1 MYLCDVSGQF
11 AVIEDHTLFAQAFH
25 MLVMSIGVFENGSVY
40 SKADDFLGDVKHQN
54 FDLVFIDLNMPEMSG
69 VELIL
74 RMKNEGINS
83 KIIVVS
89 MVNDPMVI
97 LKSLDAGANGYIP
110 KNTTLE
116 ELKSA
121 IETVQN
127 NGLFVPNNIQKDI
140 ESVRKVHDKNWE
152 NRNSDNKVNIL
163 TNRELEILRLI
174 AQGYSNVDIGE
185 KLYLSHLTVKTHRAN
200 ILRKLGLKNSL
211 ALVKY
216 ASELNLN

>member
-1 MYLCDVSGQF
+1 VSGQF

-25 MLVMSIGVFENGSVY
+25 MLVLSIGTFDAGSVFG
-40 SKADDFLGDVKHQN
+40 KADDFLNDGKKHDFN
-54 FDLVFIDLNMPEMSG
+54 LVFVDLNMPEMSG
-69 VELIL
+69 IELIL
-74 RMKNEGINS
+74 RMKNEDIRS

-121 IETVQN
+121 IQAVLSNEV
-127 NGLFVPNNIQKDI
+127 FVPLNIQKDI

-152 NRNSDNKVNIL
+152 NRNSDNKINIL